1 MMIEA
6 IRNQMAMR
14 ALKRAGIFV
23 EMRVIDRGGEPQTR
37 FIVKHHGVTSSMGRR
52 AAVQLA
58 KTMEQFDREDE
69 FRELVWSE

>member
-1 MMIEA
+1 MIEA

-23 EMRVIDRGGEPQTR
+23 EMRVVDRGGEPQTR
-37 FIVKHHGVTSSMGRR
+37 FVVKHHGVTSSMGRR

-58 KTMEQFDREDE
+58 RTMVQFDREDE
-69 FRELVWSE
+69 FRALVWSE

>member
-37 FIVKHHGVTSSMGRR
+37 FIVKHHGVVSSMGRR

>member
-1 MMIEA
+1 MIEA

-37 FIVKHHGVTSSMGRR
+37 FVVKHHGVTSSMGRR

-58 KTMEQFDREDE
+58 RTMAQFDREDE
-69 FRELVWSE
+69 FRALVWSE

>member
-1 MMIEA
+1 MIEA
-6 IRNQMAMR
+6 IRNALAVK

-37 FIVKHHGVTSSMGRR
+37 FVVKHHGVTSSMGRR

-58 KTMEQFDREDE
+58 RTMAQFDREDE
-69 FRELVWSE
+69 FRALVWSE

>member
-1 MMIEA
+1 MIEA
-6 IRNQMAMR
+6 IRNQMAVR

-58 KTMEQFDREDE
+58 KTMLQMELEDE
-69 FRELVWSE
+69 MKGLVCE

>member
-1 MMIEA
+1 MIEA
-6 IRNQMAMR
+6 IRNALAVK

-37 FIVKHHGVTSSMGRR
+37 FIVKHHGVTSSVSRR

-58 KTMEQFDREDE
+58 RTMAQFDREDE
-69 FRELVWSE
+69 FRALVWSE